1 MVSRGFNSKTH
12 RIKKQSTNQKF
23 KNLNKE
29 AKAMKLKRILSAI
42 LCAALLFTGT
52 TLPVDAAISFNGG
65 GGNTYPGSGAGK
77 ANWAWS
83 PGRIS
88 SRFGY
93 R

>member
-1 MVSRGFNSKTH
+1 
-12 RIKKQSTNQKF
+12 
-23 KNLNKE
+23 
-29 AKAMKLKRILSAI
+29 MKLKRILSAI

-77 ANWAWS
+77 ANWGWS